1 MTYLIS
7 ILSQFETRYK
17 LVLILTLGLILLV
30 LASAGKLQANEHS
43 KAQMHYMTGLKLLK
57 DQSQNAASNHTKANI
72 WFTMAAYEGHEGALF
87 HLGAYYED
95 GRGVQ
100 KDSKLAAHFYR
111 LDAARHHVAAQY
123 NLAVM
128 TAYGKGVKRDLGKA
142 LALILIAKQNTD
154 LNPNAR
160 LRLNQFQPAVEAM
173 LSNAQ
178 INRTESQVA
187 KLFGTRI

>member
-1 MTYLIS
+1 MTCLIS
-7 ILSQFETRYK
+7 ILNQFETRYK
-17 LVLILTLGLILLV
+17 MVLILTLGLILLV
-30 LASAGKLQANEHS
+30 LASAGKLHADEHS

-57 DQSQNAASNHTKANI
+57 DQSQNAATNHAKANI

-87 HLGAYYED
+87 HLGVSHEN

-100 KDSKLAAHFYR
+100 KDLRLAAHFYR
-111 LDAARHHVAAQY
+111 LAAARHHVAAQY

-128 TAYGKGVKRDLGKA
+128 TAHGKGVKRDLEKA
-142 LALILIAKQNTD
+142 LALILIAKQNTG

-160 LRLNQFQPAVEAM
+160 LRLNQFQIAIEGM
-173 LSNAQ
+173 LNNVQ
-178 INRTESQVA
+178 INRTEWQVE